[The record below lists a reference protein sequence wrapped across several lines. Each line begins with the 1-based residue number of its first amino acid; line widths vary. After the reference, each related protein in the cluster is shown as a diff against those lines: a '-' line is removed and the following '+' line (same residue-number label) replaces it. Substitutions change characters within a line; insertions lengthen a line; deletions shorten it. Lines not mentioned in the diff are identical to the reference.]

1 MSETKDSA
9 PTGRATNTELLAA
22 IVELRI
28 TLIET
33 NKNTISCIENLT
45 KTIGN
50 LNTRVDALE
59 IIEATARTETAS
71 TPARLRSLEDERER
85 MRGMLAIVKWLSG
98 GASLTAV
105 IALVLQ
111 IITLLQRFGVV

>member
-1 MSETKDSA
+1 MTPSEGRSSNIELLEAITEL
-9 PTGRATNTELLAA
+9 RATY
-22 IVELRI
+22 
-28 TLIET
+28 IET
-33 NKNTISCIENLT
+33 NKNLINSIEGLIKSMCT
-45 KTIGN
+45 
-50 LNTRVDALE
+50 LSQRVDTLE
-59 IIEATARTETAS
+59 IIEATARTELAS

-111 IITLLQRFGVV
+111 IITLLQRLGVV